1 MEILYRVLFQY
12 KKKKKKNWEMKNS
25 TNLMDRIFLKYFI

>member
-12 KKKKKKNWEMKNS
+12 KRKKKIGKRNEEFNEPDGQNFS
-25 TNLMDRIFLKYFI
+25 

>member
-12 KKKKKKNWEMKNS
+12 KKKKKLGNEEFNEPDGQNFS
-25 TNLMDRIFLKYFI
+25 